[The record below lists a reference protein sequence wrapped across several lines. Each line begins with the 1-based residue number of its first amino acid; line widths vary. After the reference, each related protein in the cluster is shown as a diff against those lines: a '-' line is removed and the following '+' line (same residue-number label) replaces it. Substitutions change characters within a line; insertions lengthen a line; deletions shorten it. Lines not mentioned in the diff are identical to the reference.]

1 MRNRTTLRVGSRGS
15 RTPRPGTSG
24 GTPDAAPEPWWR
36 KHGRLLW
43 LGAGIPVLGA
53 VLTALALSG
62 LGLDGGSEPAA
73 PAATGGPSAS
83 LPSAPFAVSAR
94 QDVDDGGCT
103 ALADRISSPRDRAE
117 IVTGGDVA
125 GVVRRHQG
133 ARAGELTTDL
143 TIEGGT
149 RPLTIT
155 SIDIE
160 PEQPRPGPPFAGTLL
175 CEASGGGE
183 AKIQLFA
190 DLDSARP
197 VFLTGRGS
205 ADRYFDKH
213 VVTLAPGEQVN
224 LSATFVAATG
234 SREFRLVVRYV
245 RNGKEGAVPVPAPSG
260 GRYAVTG
267 YAEEYGAVYSGS
279 PKGGF
284 RLEDDSRPCRP
295 SPAAPC

>member
-1 MRNRTTLRVGSRGS
+1 MRNRTTLRMGARGS
-15 RTPRPGTSG
+15 RTSRPGTSR
-24 GTPDAAPEPWWR
+24 GTPEPAAEPWWR

-53 VLTALALSG
+53 VLTALALNG
-62 LGLDGGSEPAA
+62 LGLADGPEPAA
-73 PAATGGPSAS
+73 PAATGSPSAS
-83 LPSAPFAVSAR
+83 LPSAPFTVSAR
-94 QDVDDGGCT
+94 QDSDDGGCT
-103 ALADRISSPRDRAE
+103 ALEDGISSPRDRAE

-125 GVVRRHQG
+125 GVVRRHRG

-143 TIEGGT
+143 TIEGGAQ
-149 RPLTIT
+149 PLTIT

-160 PEQPRPGPPFAGTLL
+160 PEQPRPAPPFAGTLL
-175 CEASGGGE
+175 CEAGGGGE

-190 DLDSARP
+190 DLDSTRP
-197 VFLTGRGS
+197 VFSTGKGS

-224 LSATFVAATG
+224 LSATFVAAKG

-260 GRYAVTG
+260 SRYAVTG
-267 YAEEYGAVYSGS
+267 YAAEYEAVYSGS
-279 PKGGF
+279 PDGGY
-284 RLEDDSRPCRP
+284 RLQDDSRPCRW